1 MVAKAISFLSLPAV
15 LILVASSAGCGKNQR
30 PSIHIAAVGP
40 LSGSTAARGKD
51 LADAAR
57 LAAEETNAAG
67 GVNGRFIQLD
77 LYDDGDQSTRARE
90 LAQQI
95 AKTPAVAVLG
105 QVASSAA
112 FAAGQIYRQ
121 ERIPALTGAA
131 SEARVTKDNEWFFRL
146 LRDAAGQGQ
155 FLADYARYQ
164 YGAQKLVV
172 LRETGTAGEE
182 FAASMRER
190 ARKQHIHIAADIEF
204 TPAEANDPARMRAM
218 AERIAKAAKGSLIV
232 VGTQYAETPGV
243 LVALH
248 DKLGSFVG
256 FGYSSVA
263 TEQLPAQLAKAESG
277 RRATGYYTDGL
288 IVAAPQ
294 LSDIAGYAQT
304 AFASRFRARYGT
316 DPSPEAV
323 RWYEAAELLI
333 QAINAKRVTGT
344 ATGVER
350 RQIRDWLAARNSPDS
365 AAAGVAGPV
374 YFDQDRNVQR
384 GITVGAFY
392 AGRLF
397 SAPVQFT
404 PVADLEMVPGWDRL
418 QSTGMVIDSG
428 KTKVVKTPVVY
439 AGIDLNTL
447 DNVDV
452 RNSTFAADFFV
463 WFRFKDDLNFDVHQ
477 IEFPTAVSGG
487 DPGKEI
493 FRRSRGGFTTIT
505 HHVKGV
511 FRGDYEFSRFPFDQ
525 QVLRIPLQA
534 RNSTNYALMLAYSN
548 EPEQAGRKESKDG
561 LSPKLWRLK
570 DEIFFRDVVAFQSS
584 LGDEGSQQAVE
595 ADRIN
600 AAITIKRDVFGYVV
614 KNFLP
619 LACILIALLVGYAL
633 APDVINP
640 RVSIGVT
647 ALLTSSVL
655 YQKVASDLPTVTY
668 IMGLDYVFF
677 AFFAICVL
685 FLLLTVVTY
694 ETQRAKLNTL
704 TRRLNHSGWVVTLV
718 ALAVTITFVWS
729 RYWGR
734 A

>member
-1 MVAKAISFLSLPAV
+1 MSFFAVVAKAISFLSLPAV

-288 IVAAPQ
+288 IVAAP
-294 LSDIAGYAQT
+294 
-304 AFASRFRARYGT
+304 
-316 DPSPEAV
+316 
-323 RWYEAAELLI
+323 
-333 QAINAKRVTGT
+333 
-344 ATGVER
+344 
-350 RQIRDWLAARNSPDS
+350 
-365 AAAGVAGPV
+365 
-374 YFDQDRNVQR
+374 
-384 GITVGAFY
+384 
-392 AGRLF
+392 
-397 SAPVQFT
+397 
-404 PVADLEMVPGWDRL
+404 
-418 QSTGMVIDSG
+418 
-428 KTKVVKTPVVY
+428 
-439 AGIDLNTL
+439 
-447 DNVDV
+447 
-452 RNSTFAADFFV
+452 
-463 WFRFKDDLNFDVHQ
+463 
-477 IEFPTAVSGG
+477 
-487 DPGKEI
+487 
-493 FRRSRGGFTTIT
+493 
-505 HHVKGV
+505 
-511 FRGDYEFSRFPFDQ
+511 
-525 QVLRIPLQA
+525 
-534 RNSTNYALMLAYSN
+534 
-548 EPEQAGRKESKDG
+548 
-561 LSPKLWRLK
+561 
-570 DEIFFRDVVAFQSS
+570 
-584 LGDEGSQQAVE
+584 
-595 ADRIN
+595 
-600 AAITIKRDVFGYVV
+600 
-614 KNFLP
+614 
-619 LACILIALLVGYAL
+619 
-633 APDVINP
+633 
-640 RVSIGVT
+640 
-647 ALLTSSVL
+647 
-655 YQKVASDLPTVTY
+655 
-668 IMGLDYVFF
+668 
-677 AFFAICVL
+677 
-685 FLLLTVVTY
+685 
-694 ETQRAKLNTL
+694 
-704 TRRLNHSGWVVTLV
+704 
-718 ALAVTITFVWS
+718 
-729 RYWGR
+729 
-734 A
+734 